1 MSTQEPI
8 WILDSDPNC
17 VALYHQT
24 LGLQYPLKVF
34 AEFSQFAEAFHAASV
49 SPRLLIADPENA
61 RGSMSEFFSAF
72 SGTSSTKTLPET
84 IIVSRLDEIELIRFF
99 LKTGVRDYI
108 LKPLRPNELVAK
120 AERALLGM
128 ESRFQPILRNEFDG
142 IQISELTFRE
152 HQILTV
158 LLTRDNRT
166 ASREELHDSV
176 WKNMNVN
183 RKTLDVHLFNLRRK
197 LRTYGYDIY
206 CKGTMFSLEKVKA
219 TAASTASSEA

>member
-1 MSTQEPI
+1 MTQNSI

-24 LGLQYPLKVF
+24 LGLQYPLAVFSDFEKF
-34 AEFSQFAEAFHAASV
+34 AETFHA
-49 SPRLLIADPENA
+49 SPTGPKLLIADPENA
-61 RGSMSEFFSAF
+61 RGSMSEFFKAF
-72 SGTSSTKTLPET
+72 TGPGSSKQLPET
-84 IIVSRLDEIELIRFF
+84 IIVSRLDDIELIRFF

-120 AERALLGM
+120 AERTLLAL

-142 IQISELTFRE
+142 VQINDLTFRE

-158 LLTRDNRT
+158 LLNMDRRT
-166 ASREELHDSV
+166 ANRDELHNAV
-176 WKNMNVN
+176 WKNMSVN

-197 LRTYGYDIY
+197 LRNYGYDIL
-206 CKGTMFSLEKVKA
+206 CRGKEFSLEKVS
-219 TAASTASSEA
+219 AS